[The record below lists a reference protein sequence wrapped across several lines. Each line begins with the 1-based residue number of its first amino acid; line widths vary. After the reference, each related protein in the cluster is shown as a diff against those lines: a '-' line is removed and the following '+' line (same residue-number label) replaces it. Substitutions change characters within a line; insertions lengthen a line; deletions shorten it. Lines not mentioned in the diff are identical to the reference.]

1 MNAQQAY
8 KELQIRNIRD
18 SVKTLENV
26 GAIIILP
33 DEVEADL
40 TSLTRKEEKAEK
52 REKRKFEREC
62 KDSYRSMDAF
72 EYAMDGNFDELLD
85 SIVPACCKHGC
96 QVEPDGH
103 CVHGNPSILLD
114 NGLI

>member
-8 KELQIRNIRD
+8 KELQIRNLRE
-18 SVKTLENV
+18 SVQNLEEM

-33 DEVEADL
+33 ENVEADL
-40 TSLTRKEEKAEK
+40 TKLKRKEEKAEE
-52 REKRKFEREC
+52 REKRKFKREC
-62 KDSYRSMDAF
+62 KDSYEHMDAF
-72 EYAMDGNFDELLD
+72 EYAADGNFDVLMD

-103 CVHGNPSILLD
+103 CMHGNPSILLA